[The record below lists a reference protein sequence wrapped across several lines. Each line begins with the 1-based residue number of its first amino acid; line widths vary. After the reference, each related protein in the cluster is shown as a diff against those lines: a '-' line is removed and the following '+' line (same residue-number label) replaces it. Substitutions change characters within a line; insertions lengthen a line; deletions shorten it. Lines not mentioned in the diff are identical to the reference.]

1 MIVLEGMVI
10 ETGMDCLFET
20 GKNENKGIYLQRVF
34 TENEENKEQQSGR
47 KRAKKSETG

>member
-1 MIVLEGMVI
+1 MIT

-20 GKNENKGIYLQRVF
+20 GKNDKKGIKLQRFF